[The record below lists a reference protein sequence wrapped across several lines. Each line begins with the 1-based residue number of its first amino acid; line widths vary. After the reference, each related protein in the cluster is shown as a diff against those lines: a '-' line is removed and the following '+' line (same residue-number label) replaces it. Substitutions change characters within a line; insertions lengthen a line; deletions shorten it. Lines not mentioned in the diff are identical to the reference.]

1 MQHPPP
7 TCSVIRVT
15 IQPVHAA
22 ETTVF
27 SAQQSLTGG
36 AEAATPP
43 AADTAAC
50 KAFEV
55 ASAVFG
61 ALFDAANATLDAS
74 TLDDAAAGDCSGG
87 SDDAAV
93 AAATSGEATGA
104 REPSAG
110 AGTDAGGALWVA
122 DVGPMLHQPSRL
134 LRSTHSSPTM
144 CTDGC

>member
-1 MQHPPP
+1 MEHPPP

-50 KAFEV
+50 EAFEV

-61 ALFDAANATLDAS
+61 ALFDAANAHS
-74 TLDDAAAGDCSGG
+74 TMKDCSGG

-110 AGTDAGGALWVA
+110 AGTDAGGALRAA
-122 DVGPMLHQPSRL
+122 DVGPNATPAVAVAAIDAFEPDHVY
-134 LRSTHSSPTM
+134 
-144 CTDGC
+144 